1 MYDIWESGQT
11 CYWGQHIQYWPRTDI
26 CNCLL
31 GNVSSAAIVCKLLIP
46 YHFEE
51 AKQYLGG
58 YVNKI
63 WKIFAN
69 VEIGNVEIGWN
80 GYKLIK

>member
-1 MYDIWESGQT
+1 MMYEKADKHVIEANIINTGR
-11 CYWGQHIQYWPRTDI
+11 RTDI

-46 YHFEE
+46 YHFEK